1 MKWGRL
7 SFTGENEWRQFLPRY
22 WHHWNWT
29 TFHLFQWR
37 VEYSWIS
44 SYLECACILLGL
56 GFTLRWRWTSTHSP
70 IQDSCAQ
77 VYEDILAGETFPGG
91 FDNELEKEG
100 SEERKDT
107 RFS

>member
-1 MKWGRL
+1 METVPAQVL
-7 SFTGENEWRQFLPRY
+7 APLELDYLPP
-22 WHHWNWT
+22 
-29 TFHLFQWR
+29 LP
-37 VEYSWIS
+37 VESGVQ
-44 SYLECACILLGL
+44 LDILLPGVCLYSPGTWFHTALEVDQYTLTDPGL
-56 GFTLRWRWTSTHSP
+56 L
-70 IQDSCAQ
+70 CQ